1 LIKLGS
7 KTSRE
12 ALNVINEQK
21 SVSDLVEIFMNFLGF
36 FLTFIILL
44 TQFVNVFIQF
54 VLRFTDSGFPF
65 GILDLRILVSPL
77 VS

>member
-1 LIKLGS
+1 MWCDFFTFFIHFWNCLIKLGS

-54 VLRFTDSGFPF
+54 V
-65 GILDLRILVSPL
+65 IL
-77 VS
+77 